1 MTPLYCL
8 ERPLIIL
15 NLMVELRSYQ
25 LNAVNEA
32 FEAMKLNDDPVLL
45 ECSVGGGKSYL
56 LSSIAKTMDDLNK
69 RVLCLVNS
77 SELVRN
83 NSSAFK
89 DFKGNPSIF
98 CSSLSEKSYDKNV
111 IFATPQS
118 VISALKNEHPI
129 KDIIFNMIIVDEAH
143 SINFFS
149 DTSTFMRILRHY
161 KQQYKL
167 MRILGLTGTAFR
179 GDTSIV
185 AKNAF
190 FKTKVGNI
198 STQYLIENKFLVPP
212 VFGYKKVESFDFS
225 KCKTNNMGEFKS
237 SELQKVI
244 DQKKRLTWDI
254 LQEVQVIMK
263 DRNSSMIFCS
273 TKAHCHEAFAALPE
287 GSARIILGDTPDD
300 VRHESLTMARNGQIK
315 WLISVNCLLTGV
327 NITSL
332 NGIVW
337 LRPTSSLLL
346 FIQGIGRGLRLHP
359 GKEDCLV
366 LDYAS
371 NLTRFSDI
379 DHPIINEAIQPR
391 GDHAEEERPFKCW
404 KCSTQNSIHSRRCV
418 GMVDGKRCDHFFE
431 FKSCP
436 VCAVQ
441 SDVKARNDITARQC
455 RSCGHELID
464 PNAKLTRT
472 VKQTYNLKVIEATY
486 WIGVQGQTSNP
497 IINAKYR
504 CDQGDVFECHL
515 TNTPRSKNIAY
526 SKFIRL
532 HVAKPSDYYMRI
544 SNLHAMKEMIA
555 LPTMKTPQE
564 LQCTKDDYGRWTLVK
579 KVFNADL

>member
-1 MTPLYCL
+1 M
-8 ERPLIIL
+8 I
-15 NLMVELRSYQ
+15 ELRPYQ
-25 LNAVNEA
+25 LQAISQA
-32 FEAMKLNDDPVLL
+32 WDALKKNDDPVLL

-89 DFKGNPSIF
+89 DFKGIPSIF

-118 VISALKNEHPI
+118 VISALKSEHPI

-161 KQQYKL
+161 KQQYQP
-167 MRILGLTGTAFR
+167 MRVLGLTGTAFR
-179 GDTSIV
+179 GDMSIIGRE
-185 AKNAF
+185 AF

-212 VFGYKKVESFDFS
+212 VFGYKKIESFDFS
-225 KCKTNNMGEFKS
+225 KCKTNNMGEFKG

-404 KCSTQNSIHSRRCV
+404 KCSTYNSIFNRRCT

-431 FKSCP
+431 FKTCPSCDM
-436 VCAVQ
+436 Q
-441 SDVKARNDITARQC
+441 SDITARAC
-455 RSCGHELID
+455 RGCGHELID

-472 VKQTYNLKVIEATY
+472 IQPTYRLNVIEATY
-486 WIGVQGQTSNP
+486 WVSPQGNTSFP
-497 IINAKYR
+497 VIHAKYK
-504 CDQGDVFECHL
+504 CVEGDVFESYFS
-515 TNTPRSKNIAY
+515 NSEKSKAILYNNFV
-526 SKFIRL
+526 KL
-532 HVAKPSDYYMRI
+532 HIEKPSTFYKRM
-544 SNLHAMKEMIA
+544 SNLHGMRDM
-555 LPTMKTPQE
+555 LNSPGLKTPINIE
-564 LQCTKDDYGRWTLVK
+564 CTKDEHGRFKLK
-579 KVFNADL
+579 KKIFG